1 MNQQEVD
8 NLRSQLTEAVQAPAP
23 DIQLIQKL
31 TASLA
36 RLDPNNVRFT
46 VDAGLISRLGQE
58 LVGKQETAVAELI
71 KNAYDADATEVRIVF
86 EGSYEPGGTLLIED
100 NGSGMS
106 REQLL
111 NGFMRLSSN
120 DKLIYPVSE
129 RFKRR
134 RAGRKGIG
142 RFAVQRLGETLIL
155 TTQTQASDT
164 ALRVRVDWDDFQ
176 AGREL
181 SSITSKVDYVLKE
194 RVQGTTLFIEK
205 LRDAWSIAE
214 QRRVYRYVSDI
225 LQPFPLKK
233 FKKQQANDV
242 LPTPIAEEGF
252 EVTLVQQTEDGEQV
266 IASQEDT
273 IFANALAIIDG
284 YVDHNGQGRW
294 SVESESLSLS
304 EEGRIGKGSNNNE
317 PFTYLRDVSIK
328 TYYYIW
334 LSELFPKVLYTSLHD
349 IGREK
354 GGVKVYRNG
363 FRVSPYGE
371 HGDDW
376 LTLDASTRGRKLL
389 PAHSNINFIGF
400 VELDDPQGE
409 LFEERS
415 SREGLIENEAFREL
429 QDFGYRALTAA
440 VLRVAEARNKKQ
452 TAGQSDWRKNDD
464 TSDPAEKIRNV
475 AASLRKAANEARERK
490 ENNGN
495 HESGHSNSSEKGTDN
510 GGKNVNGDDDFK
522 EFDKAADK
530 LEALAENTQQ
540 LLQENQ
546 LLRVLA
552 SLGLVIAEFTHEIKH
567 VVGAAQ
573 HSMNVLETL
582 VVSDDI
588 QRQAIEWLTES
599 VNRLQGYSAF
609 FDQTVSETVRRE
621 LESQDLRGV
630 GRQFEE
636 AMAASIERMG
646 IDFEF
651 VPDGFE
657 LYTPPMHAA
666 EINSLLFNF
675 YSNSLKAIKRAKV
688 KGKMLLRVGEENR
701 MVYLEFLDNG
711 DGIPEANKDRIFN
724 AFFTTGSPAGRS
736 STVVEEMQGT
746 GLGLKIVADIVHSY
760 RGEVYLPKAPEGYT
774 TCFRVEFPAHTIE

>member
-8 NLRSQLTEAVQAPAP
+8 NLRSQLIEAVQAPAP

-36 RLDPNNVRFT
+36 RLDLNNVRFT

-86 EGSYEPGGTLLIED
+86 EESYEPGGTLLIED
-100 NGSGMS
+100 DGSGMS

-111 NGFMRLSSN
+111 DGFMRLSSN
-120 DKLIYPVSE
+120 DKLIHPVSE

-142 RFAVQRLGETLIL
+142 RFAVQRLGETLVL

-181 SSITSKVDYVLKE
+181 SSIASKVEYVLKE
-194 RVQGTTLFIEK
+194 RVQGTTLFIEN
-205 LRDAWSIAE
+205 LRDAWSTAE

-252 EVTLVQQTEDGEQV
+252 EVTLIQQTEDGEQV

-284 YVDHNGQGRW
+284 YVDHNGQGIW

-304 EEGRIGKGSNNNE
+304 EVGRIGKGSNDNE
-317 PFTYLRDVSIK
+317 PFTYLRDISIK

-334 LSELFPKVLYTSLHD
+334 RPELFPKVLYTSLHD

-400 VELDDPQGE
+400 VELDDPQGK

-429 QDFGYRALTAA
+429 QDFGYRALTSA

-475 AASLRKAANEARERK
+475 AASLRKAVNEARERK
-490 ENNGN
+490 ENDSNQ
-495 HESGHSNSSEKGTDN
+495 ESGHNNSSEKGTDN
-510 GGKNVNGDDDFK
+510 GGKNFNDDDDFK

-582 VVSDDI
+582 IVNDDI

-646 IDFEF
+646 VDFRF

-688 KGKMLLRVGEENR
+688 RGKMLLRVGEENQ
-701 MVYLEFLDNG
+701 MVYLEFSDNG

-736 STVVEEMQGT
+736 STVAEEMQGS

-774 TCFRVEFPAHTIE
+774 TCFRVEFPAHSIE